1 MARKAVRL
9 LVIRRGLAIE
19 KLVGPPGRGISPNIC
34 FCMWAPDDCLVVVRN
49 FKLSSQKVLKRS
61 QRMELGLANKTALVT
76 GGSKG
81 IGLETARALAREGVK
96 VLICARRESALAE
109 AAHDIMRTTQA
120 KIETQPLDVT
130 KVEQI
135 ATIPRIVTGKL
146 GRIDILINNA
156 GTGTYKPFLEVTD
169 EELVEGMAIN
179 FFAQFRICQR
189 IVPMMIAQGGGR
201 IVNVSGQTG
210 IMTLNP
216 PFLSSC
222 TGPAKSAEIRFSKVL
237 ANELAPH
244 NIRVNC
250 VIPGFINTPERFA
263 KWERELA
270 KRRLSPEDATRERS
284 RWSSNQGMRDTR
296 WGTPEEIANLIV
308 FAVSDAASYINGAE
322 LVADNAMDKS

>member
-1 MARKAVRL
+1 M
-9 LVIRRGLAIE
+9 
-19 KLVGPPGRGISPNIC
+19 
-34 FCMWAPDDCLVVVRN
+34 D
-49 FKLSSQKVLKRS
+49 
-61 QRMELGLANKTALVT
+61 LGLAGKTALVT

-96 VLICARRESALAE
+96 VLICARRPDALAE
-109 AAHDIMRTTQA
+109 AARDIRQTTHA
-120 KIETQPLDVT
+120 TIETHPLDVT
-130 KVEQI
+130 RLDEI
-135 ATIPRIVTGKL
+135 ETIPRIVREKI
-146 GRIDILINNA
+146 GRTDILVNNA
-156 GTGTYKPFLEVTD
+156 DTGTYKPFLEVTD
-169 EELVEGMAIN
+169 EELVYGMAIN

-189 IVPMMIAQGGGR
+189 IVPLMIAQGGGR
-201 IVNVSGQTG
+201 ILNVSGETG

-250 VIPGFINTPERFA
+250 VIPGFIHTPERFA
-263 KWERELA
+263 KWEREMA
-270 KRRLSPEDATRERS
+270 KRKLSPAEAKRERAA
-284 RWSSNQGMRDTR
+284 WSTNQGTRDTR
-296 WGTPEEIANLIV
+296 WGTPQEIANLIV

>member
-1 MARKAVRL
+1 
-9 LVIRRGLAIE
+9 
-19 KLVGPPGRGISPNIC
+19 
-34 FCMWAPDDCLVVVRN
+34 
-49 FKLSSQKVLKRS
+49 
-61 QRMELGLANKTALVT
+61 MELGLAGKTALVT

-96 VLICARRESALAE
+96 VLICARREDALAE
-109 AAHDIMRTTQA
+109 AARDIMQTAQMTV
-120 KIETQPLDVT
+120 ETQPLDVT
-130 KVEQI
+130 KVDQI
-135 ATIPRIVTGKL
+135 ATLPRVIAQKL
-146 GRIDILINNA
+146 GRIDILVNNA

-169 EELVEGMAIN
+169 EELTYGMAIN

-189 IVPMMIAQGGGR
+189 IVPLMITQGGGR
-201 IVNVSGQTG
+201 IVNVSGETG

-250 VIPGFINTPERFA
+250 VIPGFIHTPERFA
-263 KWERELA
+263 KWEREMA
-270 KRRLSPEDATRERS
+270 KRKLSAEDAERERAQ
-284 RWSSNQGMRDTR
+284 WSTNQGVRDTR

>member
-1 MARKAVRL
+1 
-9 LVIRRGLAIE
+9 
-19 KLVGPPGRGISPNIC
+19 
-34 FCMWAPDDCLVVVRN
+34 
-49 FKLSSQKVLKRS
+49 
-61 QRMELGLANKTALVT
+61 MELGLAGKTALVT

-96 VLICARRESALAE
+96 VLICARRREALAE
-109 AAHDIMRTTQA
+109 AAQDIRRTTQMT
-120 KIETQPLDVT
+120 IETQPLDVT
-130 KVEQI
+130 KVEEI
-135 ATIPRIVTGKL
+135 AALPRMIAEKL

-169 EELVEGMAIN
+169 DELTYGMAIN

-189 IVPMMIAQGGGR
+189 IVPLMIAQGGGR
-201 IVNVSGQTG
+201 IVNVSGETG

-222 TGPAKSAEIRFSKVL
+222 TGPAKSAEIRLSKVL

-263 KWERELA
+263 KWEREMA
-270 KRRLSPEDATRERS
+270 KRKLSAEDAERERAQ
-284 RWSSNQGMRDTR
+284 WSSNQGARDTR

>member
-1 MARKAVRL
+1 
-9 LVIRRGLAIE
+9 
-19 KLVGPPGRGISPNIC
+19 
-34 FCMWAPDDCLVVVRN
+34 
-49 FKLSSQKVLKRS
+49 
-61 QRMELGLANKTALVT
+61 MELGLAGKTALVT

-96 VLICARRESALAE
+96 VLICARRQQALAD
-109 AAHDIMRTTQA
+109 AAHDIMQTTQA
-120 KIETQPLDVT
+120 RIETHSLDVT
-130 KVEQI
+130 KVDQI
-135 ATIPRIVTGKL
+135 ETIPRLIRDKL
-146 GRIDILINNA
+146 GRIDILVNNA

-169 EELVEGMAIN
+169 DELVEGMAIN

-201 IVNVSGQTG
+201 IINISGQTG

-244 NIRVNC
+244 NIRV

-270 KRRLSPEDATRERS
+270 KRGLSPEEAERERS
-284 RWSSNQGMRDTR
+284 LWSSNQGMRDTR
-296 WGTPEEIANLIV
+296 WGMPEEIANLVV
-308 FAVSDAASYINGAE
+308 FAASDAASYINGAE

>member
-1 MARKAVRL
+1 MA
-9 LVIRRGLAIE
+9 LVPLPDREHMDPSDLPAIETGLAAFGHLLHTWQAVANVPGLFS
-19 KLVGPPGRGISPNIC
+19 KYFPYLRALTGPGALDQRVKELTAVQVAILNHC
-34 FCMWAPDDCLVVVRN
+34 RYTVCH
-49 FKLSSQKVLKRS
+49 RS
-61 QRMELGLANKTALVT
+61 F
-76 GGSKG
+76 S
-81 IGLETARALAREGVK
+81 ARAKG
-96 VLICARRESALAE
+96 
-109 AAHDIMRTTQA
+109 
-120 KIETQPLDVT
+120 
-130 KVEQI
+130 
-135 ATIPRIVTGKL
+135 
-146 GRIDILINNA
+146 
-156 GTGTYKPFLEVTD
+156 VTD

-189 IVPMMIAQGGGR
+189 IVPLMIAQGGGR

-263 KWERELA
+263 KWEREMA
-270 KRRLSPEDATRERS
+270 KRKLSPDDAARERAQ
-284 RWSSNQGMRDTR
+284 WSSNQGMRDTR
-296 WGTPEEIANLIV
+296 WGRPEEIANLIV

>member
-1 MARKAVRL
+1 M
-9 LVIRRGLAIE
+9 
-19 KLVGPPGRGISPNIC
+19 
-34 FCMWAPDDCLVVVRN
+34 D
-49 FKLSSQKVLKRS
+49 
-61 QRMELGLANKTALVT
+61 LGLAGRTALVT

-81 IGLETARALAREGVK
+81 IGLETARALAREGVR
-96 VLICARRESALAE
+96 VLICARRPEALTE
-109 AAHDIMRTTQA
+109 AARDIMQTTQQR
-120 KIETQPLDVT
+120 IETHPLDVT
-130 KVEQI
+130 NVDEI
-135 ATIPRIVTGKL
+135 ATIPRIIGEKL
-146 GRIDILINNA
+146 GRIDILVNNA

-169 EELVEGMAIN
+169 EELTYGMAIN

-189 IVPMMIAQGGGR
+189 VVPMMIAQGGGR
-201 IVNVSGQTG
+201 ILNVSGETG

-250 VIPGFINTPERFA
+250 VIPGFIHTPERFA
-263 KWERELA
+263 KWEREMA
-270 KRRLSPEDATRERS
+270 KRKLDPEEAERERAA
-284 RWSSNQGMRDTR
+284 WSTNQGTRDTR

>member
-1 MARKAVRL
+1 M
-9 LVIRRGLAIE
+9 
-19 KLVGPPGRGISPNIC
+19 
-34 FCMWAPDDCLVVVRN
+34 D
-49 FKLSSQKVLKRS
+49 
-61 QRMELGLANKTALVT
+61 LGLAGKTALVT

-81 IGLETARALAREGVK
+81 IGLETARALAREGVR
-96 VLICARRESALAE
+96 VLICARRPDALAE
-109 AAHDIMRTTQA
+109 AARDVMQTTQQR
-120 KIETQPLDVT
+120 IETHPLDVT
-130 KVEQI
+130 RPDEI
-135 ATIPRIVTGKL
+135 ATIPRVIGEKL
-146 GRIDILINNA
+146 GRIDILVNNA
-156 GTGTYKPFLEVTD
+156 GTGIYKPFLEVTD
-169 EELVEGMAIN
+169 EELVYGMAIN

-189 IVPMMIAQGGGR
+189 VVPLMIAQGGGR
-201 IVNVSGQTG
+201 ILNVSGETG

-250 VIPGFINTPERFA
+250 VIPGFIHTPERFA
-263 KWERELA
+263 KWEREMA
-270 KRRLSPEDATRERS
+270 KRKLDPQEAERERAA
-284 RWSSNQGMRDTR
+284 WSTNQGTRDTR

>member
-1 MARKAVRL
+1 
-9 LVIRRGLAIE
+9 
-19 KLVGPPGRGISPNIC
+19 
-34 FCMWAPDDCLVVVRN
+34 
-49 FKLSSQKVLKRS
+49 
-61 QRMELGLANKTALVT
+61 MELGLANKTALVT

-156 GTGTYKPFLEVTD
+156 GRGTYNPFLKVP
-169 EELVEGMAIN
+169 EEQLREGMAII
-179 FFAQFRICQR
+179 FSAQFRFCRRMVQ
-189 IVPMMIAQGGGR
+189 MMIGRGGGG
-201 IVNVSGQTG
+201 IVNVSAQPE
-210 IMTLNP
+210 IMTQTP

-237 ANELAPH
+237 
-244 NIRVNC
+244 
-250 VIPGFINTPERFA
+250 
-263 KWERELA
+263 
-270 KRRLSPEDATRERS
+270 
-284 RWSSNQGMRDTR
+284 
-296 WGTPEEIANLIV
+296 
-308 FAVSDAASYINGAE
+308 
-322 LVADNAMDKS
+322 

>member
-1 MARKAVRL
+1 
-9 LVIRRGLAIE
+9 
-19 KLVGPPGRGISPNIC
+19 
-34 FCMWAPDDCLVVVRN
+34 
-49 FKLSSQKVLKRS
+49 
-61 QRMELGLANKTALVT
+61 MELGLAGKTALVT

-96 VLICARRESALAE
+96 VLICARREAELAN
-109 AAHDIMRTTQA
+109 AARDIMQTTQA
-120 KIETQPLDVT
+120 RIETQSLDVT
-130 KVEQI
+130 KIDQI
-135 ATIPRIVTGKL
+135 ETLPPILRDKL
-146 GRIDILINNA
+146 GRIDILVNNA
-156 GTGTYKPFLEVTD
+156 GIGTYKPFLEVTD
-169 EELVEGMAIN
+169 AELVDGMAIN

-270 KRRLSPEDATRERS
+270 KRQLSLEDAARERS
-284 RWSSNQGMRDTR
+284 LWSSNQGTRDTR